1 MKKFIALTLA
11 IIMMCSSVFAG
22 NISVNLNG
30 ENIEF
35 SNQVPVIVEGRTLI
49 PLRGVFEK
57 LGYEISWDNK
67 TKTANFTKGDIVVN
81 VTVNAGTFKVNN
93 SSVNLDVPAQII
105 NGSMMLPLRAVGEA
119 TGLKVDW
126 DNENKVVN
134 LSYNLDNVEST
145 TVKTT
150 ETTTETT
157 TEKATETTTTAKISE
172 ADYKAYAEGY
182 VNYTKST
189 AFISSYSL
197 LIMSIIVNIEQQGTE
212 DVDFDALINANNVCR
227 SKVSQFTEIE
237 SNNKSLD
244 EFKKCL
250 DETDELIN
258 LYKRYQSTGTI
269 NSYTA
274 KQEISKKGKALSEK
288 FSKLSD
294 VMETEAETYF
304 DYIQGIDWNEE
315 DLTDKQ
321 VKEVRAYQKKIGG
334 ILDKYLNNINI
345 SKGTKNSEV
354 STEIKRAS
362 TSIRKEVAAITPPD
376 FAIGDKYIMLKGCDV
391 LDEIAN
397 ICSKNINEPVDVFIS
412 SVEVNSLLLTFE
424 ACAKS
429 CAGDY
434 YVAKFINN

>member
-1 MKKFIALTLA
+1 MKKFIALPLA

-304 DYIQGIDWNEE
+304 DYIQGVDWNEE

-345 SKGTKNSEV
+345 SKGTKIV
-354 STEIKRAS
+354 K
-362 TSIRKEVAAITPPD
+362 
-376 FAIGDKYIMLKGCDV
+376 LV
-391 LDEIAN
+391 LR
-397 ICSKNINEPVDVFIS
+397 
-412 SVEVNSLLLTFE
+412 
-424 ACAKS
+424 
-429 CAGDY
+429 
-434 YVAKFINN
+434 